1 MLDSGVNKYT
11 NNQIP
16 SSPSSAHLFPET
28 RRLDLTFTL
37 LCLSGQSL
45 HFPEAYREW
54 MLLCARKL
62 RGWMRGGIWRIKTE
76 YFQPQGQLPLT
87 GCKLLKKKKN
97 VPAVVLSALS
107 GVSHLILTTYD
118 VSPAV
123 NSIGQMG
130 EIKPQT
136 G

>member
-1 MLDSGVNKYT
+1 MDATLCQETERLDAWRNLENKKRVL
-11 NNQIP
+11 Q
-16 SSPSSAHLFPET
+16 T
-28 RRLDLTFTL
+28 RRVISTHCVRLT
-37 LCLSGQSL
+37 
-45 HFPEAYREW
+45 EE
-54 MLLCARKL
+54 
-62 RGWMRGGIWRIKTE
+62 
-76 YFQPQGQLPLT
+76 
-87 GCKLLKKKKN
+87 KKH

>member
-1 MLDSGVNKYT
+1 MDATLC
-11 NNQIP
+11 Q
-16 SSPSSAHLFPET
+16 ET
-28 RRLDLTFTL
+28 ERLDAWRNLENKNRV
-37 LCLSGQSL
+37 
-45 HFPEAYREW
+45 FPTTRAITTHW
-54 MLLCARKL
+54 VQ
-62 RGWMRGGIWRIKTE
+62 ITE
-76 YFQPQGQLPLT
+76 E
-87 GCKLLKKKKN
+87 KKN